1 MRNIL
6 IKIEYD
12 GSAYSG
18 WQIQPAVPTVQG
30 EIERVLRQTLGRGIQ
45 INGTSRTDAG
55 VHALGQ
61 CASFE
66 IEEGIPTE
74 RIPYALNNALPGDIR
89 ILSAEEM
96 PEDFHARFS
105 SKGKTYIYKMK
116 EQVSAFESRYC
127 YEVPEGLDFEAMQQA
142 AAHIKGE
149 HDFKC
154 FQASGSD
161 EKMTTVRN
169 IFDLQLLKS
178 EVCHGEAKSNP
189 NKDALQKNSD
199 MGEPDDSNI
208 EYELIVSGDG
218 FLYNMVRIITGTL
231 VDVGAGKIP
240 PEDLPAIIEGRNRT
254 RAGHTAPP
262 QGLYLAKVY
271 YDDDESE
278 KESLLKKKTG
288 MTLKEFA
295 DNVGEIILSS
305 I

>member
-30 EIERVLRQTLGRGIQ
+30 EIERALRQTLGRDIQ

-116 EQVSAFESRYC
+116 EHVNAFESRYC
-127 YEVPEGLDFEAMQQA
+127 YEVSEGLDFEAMQKA
-142 AAHIKGE
+142 ATYIKGE

-161 EKMTTVRN
+161 EKLTTVRT
-169 IFDLQLLKS
+169 IFDIQVLK
-178 EVCHGEAKSNP
+178 N
-189 NKDALQKNSD
+189 
-199 MGEPDDSNI
+199 EPGDSNI

-240 PEDLPAIIEGRNRT
+240 PEELPAIIEGRDRT

-271 YDDDESE
+271 YGDDELQE
-278 KESLLKKKTG
+278 ESLFKEKTG
-288 MTLKEFA
+288 MSLKEFA
-295 DNVGEIILSS
+295 GNVGEIILSS

>member
-18 WQIQPAVPTVQG
+18 WQIQPAVPTIQG
-30 EIERVLRQTLGRGIQ
+30 EIERALRQTLGRDIQ

-116 EQVSAFESRYC
+116 EHVSAFESRYC
-127 YEVPEGLDFEAMQQA
+127 YEVPEGLDFEAMQKA
-142 AAHIKGE
+142 AAYIKGE

-161 EKMTTVRN
+161 EKLTTVRT
-169 IFDLQLLKS
+169 IFDIRINMIENKKADPEGQADPANQSS
-178 EVCHGEAKSNP
+178 EKSN
-189 NKDALQKNSD
+189 K
-199 MGEPDDSNI
+199 G
-208 EYELIVSGDG
+208 YELIVSVDG

-231 VDVGAGKIP
+231 VDVGAGKIL
-240 PEDLPAIIEGRNRT
+240 PEDLPEIIEGRDRT

-271 YDDDESE
+271 YGDDEPE
-278 KESLLKKKTG
+278 EESLMKRKTG

>member
-30 EIERVLRQTLGRGIQ
+30 EIERALRQTLGRDIQ

-127 YEVPEGLDFEAMQQA
+127 YEVPEGMDFEAMQKA
-142 AAHIKGE
+142 AAYIKGE

-161 EKMTTVRN
+161 EKLTTVRT
-169 IFDLQLLKS
+169 IFDIQVLK
-178 EVCHGEAKSNP
+178 N
-189 NKDALQKNSD
+189 
-199 MGEPDDSNI
+199 EPGDSNI

-240 PEDLPAIIEGRNRT
+240 PENLPEIIESKDRT

-271 YDDDESE
+271 YGD
-278 KESLLKKKTG
+278 
-288 MTLKEFA
+288 
-295 DNVGEIILSS
+295 EIILSS